1 MVSCFTECKYS
12 FIART
17 SSYNDY
23 NIDVLVDAGLSI
35 GPSSAGIETKT
46 YFVGCWGF
54 GNREMPLHYIQPLVR
69 SFARSFVRSF
79 LVRCCCFVFVE
90 SIQFES
96 SRSCF
101 MSLHLV
107 VVLIDVACFLARTTD
122 SYSFCVVCV
131 WSRWLLPTT
140 GQFGA

>member
-1 MVSCFTECKYS
+1 MSCFTVCKYS

-69 SFARSFVRSF
+69 SFARLLVRSF
-79 LVRCCCFVFVE
+79 V
-90 SIQFES
+90 
-96 SRSCF
+96 SRS
-101 MSLHLV
+101 LL
-107 VVLIDVACFLARTTD
+107 L
-122 SYSFCVVCV
+122 FCVC
-131 WSRWLLPTT
+131 
-140 GQFGA
+140 